1 MNAILNIYNGC
12 ESDDPIKTFT
22 CKRLT
27 FNVGTKI
34 EILSEKIAKLE
45 ESKKGAK
52 KAELDK
58 INEEQIDLT
67 IETLQAIFPSFTRE
81 DFNGVDPI
89 EYQDFVAEIGKA
101 TSQVINRAAKNY

>member
-12 ESDDPIKTFT
+12 ESDEPIKTFI

-27 FNVGTKI
+27 FNVGSKI
-34 EILSEKIAKLE
+34 EILGDKISKLE
-45 ESKKGAK
+45 KNKKGASEE
-52 KAELDK
+52 ELVK
-58 INEEQIDLT
+58 INEEQLELT

-89 EYQDFVAEIGKA
+89 EYQKFVNEIGAA
-101 TSQVINRAAKNY
+101 TAQVVNRAQKN